1 MKKLLFTLS
10 FCFSA
15 IGIAQVG
22 VGTAT
27 PDASAQLEVVATDKG
42 ILIPRLNIIDLN
54 TAAPVAVADIDES
67 LLAYNTNAASGK
79 GFYYWD
85 GTKWAPLG
93 GSSGLHSGTGVPTAS
108 NPAGAD
114 AGDIY
119 VDEATGDVYTL
130 DSSGTWVNQSD
141 ETLTKITSDASA
153 GTITYT
159 DEENKDTLINIAAI
173 AGIHTGTGAPTAN
186 SPDPATVDA

>member
-67 LLAYNTNAASGK
+67 LLACPIWAGFFLLNPSPEFVLASKNT
-79 GFYYWD
+79 
-85 GTKWAPLG
+85 
-93 GSSGLHSGTGVPTAS
+93 
-108 NPAGAD
+108 
-114 AGDIY
+114 
-119 VDEATGDVYTL
+119 
-130 DSSGTWVNQSD
+130 
-141 ETLTKITSDASA
+141 
-153 GTITYT
+153 
-159 DEENKDTLINIAAI
+159 
-173 AGIHTGTGAPTAN
+173 
-186 SPDPATVDA
+186 